1 MTTRRHVPD
10 ETLMDVV
17 DDAATPA
24 AQAHVA
30 ACAECRGRVEEAREG
45 LALSREAEI
54 PEPSPLYWQAFRR
67 QVGRRVET
75 ESRRASWWRLV
86 PIAAAA
92 AGLIAMVPI
101 LHAPAPAPVGPSL
114 PAWSALPPVDQ
125 DPGLAVLQGFAS
137 TEGDLVATHEGRGVT
152 EYIATL
158 SDDESRALADVLQD
172 RIEKGKL

>member
-1 MTTRRHVPD
+1 MRRHLPD

-17 DDAATPA
+17 DEAATPA
-24 AQAHVA
+24 ARAHVA

-45 LALSREAEI
+45 LALARGADI

-75 ESRRASWWRLV
+75 EDRRASWWRLV

-92 AGLIAMVPI
+92 AGLVAMVPI
-101 LHAPAPAPVGPSL
+101 LHAPTPVGPSL
-114 PAWSALPPVDQ
+114 PAWSALPPADQ
-125 DPGLAVLQGFAS
+125 DPGLAILQGFA
-137 TEGDLVATHEGRGVT
+137 TVGGDLVATHEGRGVT

-158 SDDESRALADVLQD
+158 SDDESRALADVLRD
-172 RIEKGKL
+172 RLKGGEL